1 MLEVGI
7 VNMYGNNYKCKNL
20 INAIN
25 LIGYIPHIIDGF
37 KNTEE
42 YVYEYI
48 KTSSIKH
55 WIFSGSA
62 HAVILK
68 ESTQVPLKVLDLE
81 DKRCFFICYSMES
94 IYHQLKYKISERYVN
109 KKEIFDLK
117 IDDNKKSLDLFK
129 GLANPLK
136 IHRNHKWYFS
146 NKEIK
151 EPINH
156 IASYKKEIMIGTYK
170 NSTLV
175 QFHPE
180 RNIIGRKLM
189 LNWIE
194 TN

>member
-20 INAIN
+20 IIAIN
-25 LIGYIPHIIDGF
+25 LIGYLPHIIDGF

-48 KTSSIKH
+48 KKSSIKH

-62 HAVILK
+62 HTVILK

-94 IYHQLKYKISERYVN
+94 IYHQLKYKIIERYVN
-109 KKEIFDLK
+109 KKEIIHLK
-117 IDDNKKSLDLFK
+117 IDDDKISLDLFK
-129 GLANPLK
+129 GLTSPLK

-146 NKEIK
+146 NKEIN
-151 EPINH
+151 EPICH

-170 NSTLV
+170 NSILV

>member
-1 MLEVGI
+1 MFEVGI

-20 INAIN
+20 IKAIN
-25 LIGYIPHIIDGF
+25 LIGYIPHTIDGF

-48 KTSSIKH
+48 KASPIKH
-55 WIFSGSA
+55 WVFSGSA
-62 HAVILK
+62 HTIILK

-109 KKEIFDLK
+109 KKEIFYLK
-117 IDDNKKSLDLFK
+117 IDDDKMSHNLFK
-129 GLANPLK
+129 GLTNPLY
-136 IHRNHKWYFS
+136 IYRNHKWYFS

-156 IASYKKEIMIGTYK
+156 IASYKKEIMLGTFK

-180 RNIIGRKLM
+180 RNAIGRKLM

-194 TN
+194 TS

>member
-1 MLEVGI
+1 
-7 VNMYGNNYKCKNL
+7 
-20 INAIN
+20 
-25 LIGYIPHIIDGF
+25 
-37 KNTEE
+37 
-42 YVYEYI
+42 
-48 KTSSIKH
+48 
-55 WIFSGSA
+55 
-62 HAVILK
+62 
-68 ESTQVPLKVLDLE
+68 
-81 DKRCFFICYSMES
+81 MES

-180 RNIIGRKLM
+180 RNAIGRKLM